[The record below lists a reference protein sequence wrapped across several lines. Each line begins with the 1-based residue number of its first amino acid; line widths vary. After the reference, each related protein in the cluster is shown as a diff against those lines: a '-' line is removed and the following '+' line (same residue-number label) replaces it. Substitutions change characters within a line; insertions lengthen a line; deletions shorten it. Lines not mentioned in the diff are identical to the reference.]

1 MVSIPSRES
10 ASYIRT
16 GSAARRGFRY
26 SRKGES
32 EIVIRDNSID
42 VKQTTARFWGV
53 LMAQGLVSAKSNY
66 RSRRYCQWTDRLA
79 EQFADAECLVEQGQA
94 FFDSKNLERV
104 KGIGLSDY
112 LARLV
117 RSLQWSSDKGLL
129 AKRK

>member
-1 MVSIPSRES
+1 M
-10 ASYIRT
+10 
-16 GSAARRGFRY
+16 
-26 SRKGES
+26 
-32 EIVIRDNSID
+32 IRDNSID

-104 KGIGLSDY
+104 KGFRSSQY
-112 LARLV
+112 SARPV
-117 RSLQWSSDKGLL
+117 RSLRLKPSKACWSNESEATTPSFRELM
-129 AKRK
+129 R